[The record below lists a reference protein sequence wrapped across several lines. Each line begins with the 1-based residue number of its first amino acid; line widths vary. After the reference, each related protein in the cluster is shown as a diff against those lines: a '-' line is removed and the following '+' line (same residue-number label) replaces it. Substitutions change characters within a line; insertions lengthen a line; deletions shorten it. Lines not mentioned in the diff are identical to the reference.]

1 MEVTIC
7 GTGLFAPGLH
17 DWQSGRAVLRGQS
30 PYEPDEVPVFDA
42 GLLPPNE
49 RRRATYTARL
59 ALRVAQEAMAS
70 APISTPADLSS
81 VFACSGGDTESLD
94 RICSALTLPGKPVS
108 PNLFHNSVHNAPAGY
123 WAIAAGSTAPSTSL
137 SAYDSTFAAGLLDA
151 FSLVAAMNQAT
162 LLVAYDIPPPKSLFP
177 FRPLVAPFAVA
188 FVVCP
193 ATMEHKGVA
202 LRVTI
207 ARDAQ
212 EDRMPEHGLER
223 LRVGNPAARS
233 LPMLAAIA
241 MGGES
246 TVVLPYLPESQLVVE
261 LMPC

>member
-7 GTGLFAPGLH
+7 GTGLVAPGLP
-17 DWQSGRAVLRGQS
+17 DWQLGRAVLRGQS
-30 PYEPDEVPVFDA
+30 PYEADEVPVFDA

-49 RRRATYTARL
+49 RRRATYTVRL

-70 APISTPADLSS
+70 APISTPAELCS
-81 VFACSGGDTESLD
+81 VFACSGGDTEGLD

-151 FSLVAAMNQAT
+151 FSLVAAMNQVA
-162 LLVAYDIPPPKSLFP
+162 LLVAYDMRPPEPLFP

-188 FVVCP
+188 LVVCP
-193 ATMEHKGVA
+193 AAMEHKGVR
-202 LRVTI
+202 LRMTI
-207 ARDAQ
+207 ASDRQ

-223 LRVGNPAARS
+223 LRAGNPAARS

-241 MGGES
+241 RGGER

-261 LMPC
+261 LMSC

>member
-7 GTGLFAPGLH
+7 GTGLLAPGLH
-17 DWQSGRAVLRGQS
+17 DWQLGRAILRGES
-30 PYEPDEVPVFDA
+30 PYEPDEMPVFDL

-49 RRRATYTARL
+49 RRRATYTVRL

-70 APISTPADLSS
+70 APISTPAELCS

-151 FSLVAAMNQAT
+151 FSLVAAMNQAA
-162 LLVAYDIPPPKSLFP
+162 LLVAYDMPPPKPLFP

-188 FVVCP
+188 LVICP
-193 ATMEHKGVA
+193 ATMEHEGVG
-202 LRVTI
+202 LRI
-207 ARDAQ
+207 AIASDRQ

-223 LRVGNPAARS
+223 LRLGNPAARS

-241 MGGES
+241 RGGES

-261 LMPC
+261 LVPC